1 MKKLFKLLSLP
12 LFAVFAT
19 AEIEASSTHSS
30 LTIGSVGNDSIY
42 LQRHG
47 DMTIG
52 NIGNDSVYLQR
63 HGDMTIGNI
72 GNTDV
77 FIIDYPEY

>member
-19 AEIEASSTHSS
+19 SEIEASSTHSS
-30 LTIGSVGNDSIY
+30 LTVGSVGNDSI
-42 LQRHG
+42 
-47 DMTIG
+47 
-52 NIGNDSVYLQR
+52 YLQR